1 MRISS
6 AGRYGKA
13 RIVRSSDRMIT
24 HYALDSRR
32 CVPGSLFFALRGK
45 RTDGIDHLKEA
56 ERNGAVAVLV
66 HTEDVPRALNDSSC
80 AVLASDDV
88 SLALM
93 NLATAYRALHP
104 HVRTIGITGS
114 TGKSTTKEAI
124 GKIASALGPTTM
136 TSGNLNSEYGLAL
149 SIMNLGPETKYG
161 VFELGIDHPG
171 EMERMTR
178 MANPSIGV
186 LTNIGNA
193 HLESMGSREVIARE
207 KAKIF
212 HPGIEA
218 GFICRT
224 SRYGPLIQ
232 TLSPVELI
240 RYSTRDVSAI
250 DLGLDG
256 WQISYRGVSFRI
268 KAVGKHLLE
277 DVAGAIRVGTH
288 LGARPVEIA
297 HALEDFEP
305 LVGRSTVQGS
315 RVTIIND
322 TYNASLDS
330 TRSII
335 RYLSRLS
342 WRGRKSAVLGPMKE
356 LGPESRA
363 AHLEI
368 AKTLVRSTFTK
379 HFLYGWEM
387 EEAYQT
393 IKREKGK
400 ERVSFTQD
408 FEELE
413 WMVRDEVTDGDL
425 VLLKGSRVVGMERL
439 IPTIEQGVALNG

>member
-1 MRISS
+1 MNLELVAQYSS
-6 AGRYGKA
+6 STL
-13 RIVRSSDRMIT
+13 VRNTQAVVT
-24 HYALDSRR
+24 HYALDSRT
-32 CVPGSLFFALRGK
+32 CVPGSLFFALKGK
-45 RTDGIDHLKEA
+45 QSDGSNFLKEA
-56 ERNGAVAVLV
+56 ASNGACAVVV
-66 HTEDVPRALNDSSC
+66 HSKDVQRAL
-80 AVLASDDV
+80 AETQGGVLASSDV
-88 SLALM
+88 FQALM
-93 NLATAYRALHP
+93 NLASTYRTLFP

-124 GKIASALGPTTM
+124 GKIASVLGPTAM
-136 TSGNLNSEYGLAL
+136 TKGNLNSEYGLAL
-149 SIMNLGPETKYG
+149 SIMNLKKDTKYG

-178 MANPSIGV
+178 MLNPSIGL

-193 HLESMGSREVIARE
+193 HLESMGSRETIARE

-212 HPGIEA
+212 HSDIEA
-218 GFICRT
+218 GFI
-224 SRYGPLIQ
+224 SRGEPYGRLIQ
-232 TLSPVELI
+232 ALSPVELFK
-240 RYSTRDVSAI
+240 YSNRDVSAI

-256 WQISYRGVSFRI
+256 WQISYQGVSFRI

-277 DVAGAIRVGTH
+277 DVVGALRVGTY
-288 LGARPVEIA
+288 LGARPVDLA

-305 LVGRSTVQGS
+305 LLGRATVQKS
-315 RVTIIND
+315 DVTIVND

-342 WRGRKSAVLGPMKE
+342 WRGRKRAILGPMKE
-356 LGPESRA
+356 LGSESKE
-363 AHLEI
+363 AHLTI
-368 AKTLVRSTFTK
+368 AKTLVQSTFTK
-379 HFLYGWEM
+379 NFLYGREM

-413 WMVRDEVTDGDL
+413 VMVKDEVTSGDL
-425 VLLKGSRVVGMERL
+425 VLLKGSRAAEMERL
-439 IPTIEQGVALNG
+439 IPTIEKGVALHG

>member
-1 MRISS
+1 MKIAL
-6 AGRYGKA
+6 AGQYSKA
-13 RIVRSSDRMIT
+13 SVVRSSDRAIT

-32 CVPGSLFFALRGK
+32 CVSGSLFFTLRGK
-45 RTDGIDHLKEA
+45 NSSGIDYLKEA
-56 ERNGAVAVLV
+56 ESNGAVAVLV
-66 HTEDVPRALNDSSC
+66 HTDDIQRALNETSC

-88 SLALM
+88 FQALM
-93 NLATAYRALHP
+93 NLATAYRALFP

-114 TGKSTTKEAI
+114 TGKSTTKEAV

-149 SIMNLGPETKYG
+149 SIMNLNSETKYG

-171 EMERMTR
+171 EMERMTK
-178 MANPSIGV
+178 MASPTIGV

-218 GFICRT
+218 GFI
-224 SRYGPLIQ
+224 SRHSLYGHLIQ

-240 RYSTRDVSAI
+240 RYSTRDVTAI

-256 WQISYRGVSFRI
+256 WQISYQGVSFRI

-277 DVAGAIRVGTH
+277 DVAGAIRVGAY
-288 LGARPVEIA
+288 LGARPVDIA

-305 LVGRSTVQGS
+305 LVGRSTVRTS

-342 WRGRKSAVLGPMKE
+342 WSGRKNAVLGPMKE
-356 LGPESRA
+356 LGAESKQ

-368 AKTLVRSTFTK
+368 AKTLIQSTFTK
-379 HFLYGWEM
+379 HFLYGREM

-413 WMVRDEVTDGDL
+413 GMVRDEVTAGDL
-425 VLLKGSRVVGMERL
+425 VLLKGSRVVQMERL
-439 IPTIEQGVALNG
+439 IPTIERGVALHG